1 MNKITKTLL
10 ILAAVSACALAGVM
24 LYATQIGNGNLPAA
38 DPKGYTTIEAN
49 GLSFAVDIRGDKTGT
64 PVILLHGFP
73 ESAVMWDKFM
83 DELTAQGYYAIAPN
97 QRGYSAGARPDD
109 VEQYQL
115 KYLTSDVIAIA
126 EQLELKQFHLIGH
139 DWGAA
144 VGWQVAAENPDRVI
158 SYAAISVPHI
168 DAFGKAYR
176 EDTAQYESSAYIRFF
191 QKPILPEFMMAKN
204 DYERLRSIW
213 SQHDAAEIE
222 HYVGILG
229 QEKALTSAINWY
241 RANFAVFTNGLDV
254 GKVNVPVTFIWGN
267 QDHAL
272 KRSGV
277 DDTKN
282 YVEADYKFIEMD
294 AGHWIIQEKYQELTG
309 HLLDHLA
316 KYRQVSI

>member
-1 MNKITKTLL
+1 MNKITKILL
-10 ILAAVSACALAGVM
+10 SLAAASACVLVGAV
-24 LYATQIGNGNLPAA
+24 LYANVIGKGSLPAA
-38 DPKGYTTIEAN
+38 DPQGYTTIEAN

-83 DELTAQGYYAIAPN
+83 DELTTKGYYAIAPN

-115 KYLTSDVIAIA
+115 KYLASDVIAIA
-126 EQLELKQFHLIGH
+126 DQLELKQFHLIGH

-241 RANFAVFTNGLDV
+241 RANFSVFTNGLDV

-277 DDTKN
+277 DDTRN
-282 YVEADYKFIEMD
+282 YVEGEYQFIEMD
-294 AGHWIIQEKYQELTG
+294 AGHWIIQEKYDELTG
-309 HLLDHLA
+309 HLLAHLA
-316 KYRQVSI
+316 KYK

>member
-1 MNKITKTLL
+1 VNKIKGTILGV
-10 ILAAVSACALAGVM
+10 LAASACVLVGAV
-24 LYATQIGNGNLPAA
+24 LYANAIGKGTHPAA
-38 DPKGYTTIEAN
+38 DPQGYTIVEAN

-83 DELTAQGYYAIAPN
+83 DELTAKGYYAIAPN
-97 QRGYSAGARPDD
+97 QRGYSAGARPED
-109 VEQYQL
+109 VAQYQL
-115 KYLTSDVIAIA
+115 KYLTSDVVAIA
-126 EQLELKQFHLIGH
+126 DELGLKQFHLIGH

-144 VGWQVAAENPDRVI
+144 VGWQVAAEHPDRVI

-176 EDTAQYESSAYIRFF
+176 EDPEQYESSAYIRFF
-191 QKPILPEFMMAKN
+191 QKSILPEFMMAKGN
-204 DYERLRSIW
+204 YERLRSIW

-222 HYVGILG
+222 HYVDILSQQG
-229 QEKALTSAINWY
+229 ALTSAINWY
-241 RANFAVFTNGLDV
+241 RANFPVFTNGLDV

-282 YVEADYKFIEMD
+282 YVEAEYEFIEMD
-294 AGHWIIQEKYQELTG
+294 TGHWIIQENYDELTG
-309 HLLDHLA
+309 HLLAHLA
-316 KYRQVSI
+316 KYR